1 MAEEH
6 DGGIGDDGMRQLLE
20 DSGCL
25 FFALSNESPRRILT
39 LSGSVTQITGYEPE
53 ELIGKPMEDLLHTD
67 DWAEDTVDHPSSSLS
82 GDMRA
87 LRIDGS
93 EVWIRVSSRLIE
105 TDEGT
110 QTVGIGLVIDSLK
123 RRELVLRKR
132 VESDSLTGLMSR
144 EAFLDRLMREL
155 DEHDH
160 TFDPDHV
167 EEEQHIAIAI
177 VDLDAF
183 RQINETLG
191 HPVGDEVLR
200 LAGQRLAELTDE
212 RVVICRLG
220 GDEFGVLIL
229 DVDDER
235 ELARIGSGIL
245 EAIATPTV
253 LAGVELQSSAS
264 IGISLADEGAT
275 SVEMLRQADIAMY
288 QAKSNRT
295 GIAFYSETT
304 ETMTTE
310 QLTSA
315 ARLRRNMEDELVMWF
330 QPIVDLWTGETI
342 GVEGLARWDHPDRGI
357 LTPADFMAA
366 IELGGLAERLD
377 LWAIESMAEMG
388 GLVSRTG
395 EPLQLSLNVTAD
407 GLRSARLIPR
417 LKRLSESGG
426 FDLRNLKIEISER
439 AVQEGIMS
447 LQPMLLQLRELGI
460 GISLDDF
467 GTGFSSLTRLREL
480 PFTEVKMDRTFVSRV
495 TEDKTNE
502 AIVRSTVELS
512 RALGLQ
518 VVAEG
523 VEEEATSRAVAAMGC
538 TMAQGYYFGRP
549 MSVTDLVTARMILL
563 ADAVVQDVG

>member
-1 MAEEH
+1 MAEKC
-6 DGGIGDDGMRQLLE
+6 DGGIWDDRLRQLLE

-25 FFALSNESPRRILT
+25 FFALDHAKPRTILA
-39 LSGSVTQITGYEPE
+39 LSGGVTQITGYEPN
-53 ELIGKPMEDLLHTD
+53 ELIGKPVQDFLHTE
-67 DWAEDTVDHPSSSLS
+67 DWVNNMIQHPGGALT
-82 GDMRA
+82 GDVRA
-87 LRIDGS
+87 IRIDGS
-93 EVWIRVSSRLIE
+93 EVWIRVNGRVVE
-105 TDEGT
+105 TEMGS
-110 QTVGIGLVIDSLK
+110 QMVGLGLVIDSLK
-123 RRELVLRKR
+123 RRESVLRKR
-132 VESDSLTGLMSR
+132 IESDSLTGLMSR
-144 EAFLDRLMREL
+144 EAFLDRLIREL
-155 DEHDH
+155 DAHDH

-167 EEEQHIAIAI
+167 EDDQHVAIGI
-177 VDLDAF
+177 VDLDSF

-200 LAGQRLAELTDE
+200 LVGQRLASMDDE
-212 RVVICRLG
+212 RVVISRLG

-235 ELARIGSGIL
+235 ELGRIANGLL
-245 EAIATPTV
+245 EVIGAPTT
-253 LAGVELQSSAS
+253 LAGVELQSRAS
-264 IGISLADEGAT
+264 IGVSLADEGAT

-288 QAKSNRT
+288 QAKSTRN

-315 ARLRRNMEDELVMWF
+315 ARLRRSMEDELVMWF
-330 QPIVDLWTGETI
+330 QPIVDLWTGETV

-357 LTPADFMAA
+357 LGPADFMAA

-377 LWAIESMAEMG
+377 LWALESIAEMH
-388 GLVSRTG
+388 GLVTRAG
-395 EPLQLSLNVTAD
+395 EPLQLSLNMTAD
-407 GLRSARLIPR
+407 GLRSARLVPR
-417 LKRLSESGG
+417 LRRLSETGG
-426 FDLRNLKIEISER
+426 FDLRNLKIEVSER
-439 AVQEGIMS
+439 DVQEEILT
-447 LQPMLLQLRELGI
+447 LQPVLQQLRDLGV

-495 TEDKTNE
+495 TEDPANE

-549 MSVTDLVTARMILL
+549 MSVTDLVTARMILP
-563 ADAVVQDVG
+563 AGAVV